1 MYNAKVTIM
10 IKHSSNHA
18 KLTDLMPWN
27 RDIEY
32 ARPEES
38 EALRREEKGE
48 EDEGREK
55 TSGRKAFP
63 EG

>member
-1 MYNAKVTIM
+1 M
-10 IKHSSNHA
+10 KHSPNHA

-32 ARPEES
+32 ARRGES
-38 EALRREEKGE
+38 EHLDLRGEEKGE
-48 EDEGREK
+48 EDGGGGESR
-55 TSGRKAFP
+55 GRKAFP